1 MFIFANLIKA
11 VADIISILLEL
22 YMWLII
28 ANAVLSWV
36 NPDPYNQIVQFLARV
51 TEPVQNKV
59 RKVFPFVYMG
69 GIDFTPMVVILAIL
83 FLQRFLVPTLHQ
95 FAMGL
100 R

>member
-11 VADIISILLEL
+11 VAEIISIVLEL

-51 TEPVQNKV
+51 TEPVLDKV

-69 GIDFTPMVVILAIL
+69 GLDLSPMVIILAIL
-83 FLQRFLVPTLHQ
+83 FLQRFLVTSLHQ

>member
-11 VADIISILLEL
+11 LADIISILLEL

-83 FLQRFLVPTLHQ
+83 FLQSFLVPTLHQ
-95 FAMGL
+95 FAIVL